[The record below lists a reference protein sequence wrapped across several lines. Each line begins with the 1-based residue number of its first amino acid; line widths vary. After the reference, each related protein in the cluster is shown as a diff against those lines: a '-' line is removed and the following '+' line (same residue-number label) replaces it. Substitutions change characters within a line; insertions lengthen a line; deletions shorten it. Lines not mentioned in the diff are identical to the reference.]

1 MHRTAAHPSG
11 DSLSLPVDPVCAP
24 RRTGGRRSDESDDLK
39 VHSRDYHAGDDDV
52 SVTISRPPLSAGRC
66 TILERS

>member
-1 MHRTAAHPSG
+1 MHRTAARPSENG
-11 DSLSLPVDPVCAP
+11 LSLPVNPVCAP
-24 RRTGGRRSDESDDLK
+24 RRTGGRRSDKSDDLK

-52 SVTISRPPLSAGRC
+52 SVAISRPPLSAGWS